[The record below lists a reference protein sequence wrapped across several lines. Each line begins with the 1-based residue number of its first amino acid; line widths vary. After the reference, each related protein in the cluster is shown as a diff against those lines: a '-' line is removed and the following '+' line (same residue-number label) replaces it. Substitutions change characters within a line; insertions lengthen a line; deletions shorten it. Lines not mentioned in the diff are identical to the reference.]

1 MLEDVNKKLTVPK
14 GKSHLIKEI
23 CKDFKSYSPAF
34 SKVDAA
40 AMACQCNGPAKEL
53 LTSTKLFLENIDF
66 DLTYFPLKHLGYKFA
81 TVAAS
86 DLLAMNGLPTSIAIT
101 LAISNRFSVEA
112 IEELMTGVRIFCD
125 TYHIN
130 LQNFDLSTS
139 VHGLIA
145 SVTMFG
151 EVASGE
157 KLITHAGAQ
166 ENDLLCVTGD
176 LASAY
181 AGLLLL
187 EREKKV
193 FEADPSTQPDLEE
206 HHYILE
212 RQLKPEPRFDVREA
226 LHKHGITPTSMTV
239 VANGLAAAAL
249 HLCEASHTGCD
260 IFENKLPIDSITFLQ
275 LKEWK
280 IVGTT
285 VALNGGDDYE
295 LLFTISQKD
304 YEAIKK
310 LEEVTVIGYIKD
322 ASSGCNLITNDQK
335 SLPLQA
341 QEFNN

>member
-1 MLEDVNKKLTVPK
+1 MFEDVNKKLTIPK
-14 GKSHLIKEI
+14 GKAHLVKEI
-23 CKDFKSYSPAF
+23 CKNFKYYHKAF
-34 SKVDAA
+34 AKIDAA
-40 AMACQCNGPAKEL
+40 AMACQTSGKEL
-53 LTSTKLFLENIDF
+53 LTSSRLFLENIDF
-66 DLTYFPLKHLGYKFA
+66 DLAYFPLKHLGYKCI
-81 TVAAS
+81 TVATS
-86 DLLAMNGLPTSIAIT
+86 DLLAMNGTPKAIALT

-125 TYHIN
+125 THRTN
-130 LQNFDLSTS
+130 LQSFDITTS
-139 VHGLIA
+139 VHGLII
-145 SVTMFG
+145 SVTTFG
-151 EVASGE
+151 EVESE
-157 KLITHAGAQ
+157 RRLTHAGAQ

-206 HHYILE
+206 HRYILE
-212 RQLKPEPRFDVREA
+212 RQLKPEPRLDVINALRES
-226 LHKHGITPTSMTV
+226 KIVPTSMAL

-260 IFENKLPIDSITFLQ
+260 IFENKLPIDSLTFLQ

-285 VALNGGDDYE
+285 IALNGGEDYE
-295 LLFTISQKD
+295 LLFTINQKD

-310 LEEVTVIGYIKD
+310 MEEVTVIGYIKE
-322 ASSGCNLITNDQK
+322 AAAGCNLITNDQK
-335 SLPLQA
+335 ALPLRA
-341 QEFNN
+341 QEFEN